1 MTAPSVMAD
10 MGRRD
15 SMSGF
20 SGPSETFG
28 TRFGDDDGDG
38 QISGEELARMQGKAY
53 NPNSTVK
60 QVLRMTEKTMPG
72 DIGHLASTGTAEGQS
87 IWNRMARIIQ
97 IRDLD
102 LRILMDAHDR
112 RNRGFVEISTF
123 RRSLCYAFGNQWID
137 LAMSSKEFDEI
148 VQPYLT
154 RRPERPGEPE
164 ACVMWQRFANDV
176 QALAD
181 TGKRTKNFL
190 DRLEKVERD
199 EKMRRTLADRYGITE
214 HELRIAQR
222 EVVNRLLQYNK
233 SLMSAFRSMDSDHSG
248 VLYRE
253 EVLDFIALASG
264 YAQSGDQAYTEGV
277 NIGGVPDAAVDCLLD
292 FVDVDGDGT
301 VDYKELS
308 RVLECEDICAMEL
321 PDPTQRGRNI
331 VEEEKFYGSLTGVE
345 VGAGELQFA
354 QSTIKQR
361 ILDKAG
367 SITKAFRFVDDDN
380 SGSLTRDEIMLML
393 DHFNARD
400 GMKVGKRGIKGA
412 KGVTD
417 GAVEVLL
424 DFVDDEGDGRIQYD
438 EFSAM
443 LMAEDVMEMR
453 PENRGKEKKAI
464 YVRPGGGAQIASQIE
479 GARQPGAIDP
489 RDGQY

>member
-10 MGRRD
+10 LGRRD
-15 SMSGF
+15 SAMGF

-38 QISGEELARMQGKAY
+38 QISGEELARMQGKTY

-199 EKMRRTLADRYGITE
+199 EKMRRTLAERYAPRAI
-214 HELRIAQR
+214 LAQFWR
-222 EVVNRLLQYNK
+222 N
-233 SLMSAFRSMDSDHSG
+233 SAQF
-248 VLYRE
+248 
-253 EVLDFIALASG
+253 
-264 YAQSGDQAYTEGV
+264 
-277 NIGGVPDAAVDCLLD
+277 
-292 FVDVDGDGT
+292 
-301 VDYKELS
+301 
-308 RVLECEDICAMEL
+308 
-321 PDPTQRGRNI
+321 
-331 VEEEKFYGSLTGVE
+331 SLTGLPPPQVRHHRARAPDRAARGGQPAAAVQQVAD
-345 VGAGELQFA
+345 VGVP
-354 QSTIKQR
+354 
-361 ILDKAG
+361 
-367 SITKAFRFVDDDN
+367 VD
-380 SGSLTRDEIMLML
+380 GL
-393 DHFNARD
+393 
-400 GMKVGKRGIKGA
+400 
-412 KGVTD
+412 
-417 GAVEVLL
+417 
-424 DFVDDEGDGRIQYD
+424 
-438 EFSAM
+438 
-443 LMAEDVMEMR
+443 
-453 PENRGKEKKAI
+453 
-464 YVRPGGGAQIASQIE
+464 
-479 GARQPGAIDP
+479 
-489 RDGQY
+489 

>member
-1 MTAPSVMAD
+1 M
-10 MGRRD
+10 
-15 SMSGF
+15 
-20 SGPSETFG
+20 
-28 TRFGDDDGDG
+28 
-38 QISGEELARMQGKAY
+38 
-53 NPNSTVK
+53 
-60 QVLRMTEKTMPG
+60 
-72 DIGHLASTGTAEGQS
+72 
-87 IWNRMARIIQ
+87 
-97 IRDLD
+97 
-102 LRILMDAHDR
+102 
-112 RNRGFVEISTF
+112 
-123 RRSLCYAFGNQWID
+123 
-137 LAMSSKEFDEI
+137 
-148 VQPYLT
+148 
-154 RRPERPGEPE
+154 
-164 ACVMWQRFANDV
+164 
-176 QALAD
+176 
-181 TGKRTKNFL
+181 
-190 DRLEKVERD
+190 
-199 EKMRRTLADRYGITE
+199 
-214 HELRIAQR
+214 
-222 EVVNRLLQYNK
+222 
-233 SLMSAFRSMDSDHSG
+233 
-248 VLYRE
+248 
-253 EVLDFIALASG
+253 LDFIALASG

-345 VGAGELQFA
+345 VGAAELQFA

-367 SITKAFRFVDDDN
+367 SITKAFRFVDEDN

-438 EFSAM
+438 EFSVM

>member
-15 SMSGF
+15 SAMGF

-38 QISGEELARMQGKAY
+38 QISGEELARMQGKTY

-199 EKMRRTLADRYGITE
+199 EKMRRTLADRYAPRAI
-214 HELRIAQR
+214 LAQFWR
-222 EVVNRLLQYNK
+222 N
-233 SLMSAFRSMDSDHSG
+233 SAQFWRNSSERPRVHSG
-248 VLYRE
+248 TWSPSRWCATRWASSTASTTTRTRG
-253 EVLDFIALASG
+253 DSRRRSRTPHASRRASRTPSLARRATS
-264 YAQSGDQAYTEGV
+264 
-277 NIGGVPDAAVDCLLD
+277 IH
-292 FVDVDGDGT
+292 
-301 VDYKELS
+301 LS
-308 RVLECEDICAMEL
+308 R
-321 PDPTQRGRNI
+321 
-331 VEEEKFYGSLTGVE
+331 
-345 VGAGELQFA
+345 
-354 QSTIKQR
+354 
-361 ILDKAG
+361 
-367 SITKAFRFVDDDN
+367 
-380 SGSLTRDEIMLML
+380 LTRTGLWHAAQGARVYTFFMYLSTPAAGGGTKFNDLGVVVPAVKGSAVMWPSISNRDPSRDEPQTNHEALPVE
-393 DHFNARD
+393 D
-400 GMKVGKRGIKGA
+400 GMKYASNVWLHMYDYRTPADAGC
-412 KGVTD
+412 
-417 GAVEVLL
+417 LL
-424 DFVDDEGDGRIQYD
+424 THK
-438 EFSAM
+438 
-443 LMAEDVMEMR
+443 
-453 PENRGKEKKAI
+453 NTH
-464 YVRPGGGAQIASQIE
+464 
-479 GARQPGAIDP
+479 
-489 RDGQY
+489 

>member
-10 MGRRD
+10 LGRRD
-15 SMSGF
+15 SAMGF

-38 QISGEELARMQGKAY
+38 QISGEELARMQGKTY

-72 DIGHLASTGTAEGQS
+72 DIGHLATQGTAEGQS

-199 EKMRRTLADRYGITE
+199 EKMRRTLADRYAPRAI
-214 HELRIAQR
+214 LRNSGAI
-222 EVVNRLLQYNK
+222 L
-233 SLMSAFRSMDSDHSG
+233 SDGPTPLPPQVRHHRARAP
-248 VLYRE
+248 YRAARGGQPAAA
-253 EVLDFIALASG
+253 VQQVAD
-264 YAQSGDQAYTEGV
+264 V
-277 NIGGVPDAAVDCLLD
+277 GVP
-292 FVDVDGDGT
+292 VDG
-301 VDYKELS
+301 L
-308 RVLECEDICAMEL
+308 
-321 PDPTQRGRNI
+321 
-331 VEEEKFYGSLTGVE
+331 
-345 VGAGELQFA
+345 
-354 QSTIKQR
+354 
-361 ILDKAG
+361 
-367 SITKAFRFVDDDN
+367 
-380 SGSLTRDEIMLML
+380 
-393 DHFNARD
+393 
-400 GMKVGKRGIKGA
+400 
-412 KGVTD
+412 
-417 GAVEVLL
+417 
-424 DFVDDEGDGRIQYD
+424 
-438 EFSAM
+438 
-443 LMAEDVMEMR
+443 
-453 PENRGKEKKAI
+453 
-464 YVRPGGGAQIASQIE
+464 
-479 GARQPGAIDP
+479 
-489 RDGQY
+489 

>member
-38 QISGEELARMQGKAY
+38 QISGEELARMQGKTY

-199 EKMRRTLADRYGITE
+199 EKMRRTLADRYAPRAILAQFWRNSAQFSLTGLHLYRHRYGITE

-253 EVLDFIALASG
+253 EV
-264 YAQSGDQAYTEGV
+264 T
-277 NIGGVPDAAVDCLLD
+277 
-292 FVDVDGDGT
+292 
-301 VDYKELS
+301 
-308 RVLECEDICAMEL
+308 
-321 PDPTQRGRNI
+321 GR
-331 VEEEKFYGSLTGVE
+331 
-345 VGAGELQFA
+345 
-354 QSTIKQR
+354 
-361 ILDKAG
+361 
-367 SITKAFRFVDDDN
+367 
-380 SGSLTRDEIMLML
+380 
-393 DHFNARD
+393 
-400 GMKVGKRGIKGA
+400 
-412 KGVTD
+412 
-417 GAVEVLL
+417 
-424 DFVDDEGDGRIQYD
+424 
-438 EFSAM
+438 
-443 LMAEDVMEMR
+443 
-453 PENRGKEKKAI
+453 AI
-464 YVRPGGGAQIASQIE
+464 
-479 GARQPGAIDP
+479 PGAILAQFCAQFW
-489 RDGQY
+489 RISGATL